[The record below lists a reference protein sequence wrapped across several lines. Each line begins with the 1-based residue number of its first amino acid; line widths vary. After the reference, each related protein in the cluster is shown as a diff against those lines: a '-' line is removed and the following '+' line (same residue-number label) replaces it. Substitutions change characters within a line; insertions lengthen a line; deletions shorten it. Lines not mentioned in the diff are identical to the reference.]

1 MKKNLFSLIII
12 TLPHISIILS
22 VMLIVFLIIDS
33 MNSAMNFLG
42 NKQTKIILLVLSISS
57 AINGV
62 RLSEAHIRNTGKRR
76 IKLK

>member
-33 MNSAMNFLG
+33 MNSAMNFW
-42 NKQTKIILLVLSISS
+42 KQ
-57 AINGV
+57 AN
-62 RLSEAHIRNTGKRR
+62 
-76 IKLK
+76 